1 MSIAQDMSGRTVDP
15 TLRLLAN
22 PELLQKRI
30 DQLDAAT
37 VKAQA
42 VIDRVGPIE
51 DLEKVRAQADA
62 ELAKQKEVTK
72 EAHEECE
79 RLIAEAGVSAAQIVS
94 KATAEAAETVDSAH
108 SVAKQAEAMSAGAKN
123 VSAAANREREVVEA
137 RKSELD
143 HKDTAL
149 QQRADALDIQEQ
161 ELTGEKTRLADLR
174 DLIQKAL

>member
-1 MSIAQDMSGRTVDP
+1 MSVAQDMSGRTVDP

-22 PELLQKRI
+22 PGLLQKRI
-30 DQLDAAT
+30 DQLDAAQQ
-37 VKAQA
+37 KAQA

-51 DLEKVRAQADA
+51 DLEKVRAQAEA
-62 ELAKQKEVTK
+62 ELTKQKEITK

-79 RLIAEAGVSAAQIVS
+79 RLISEAGDSVHAKIASAQETANAMIAEAEQKLA
-94 KATAEAAETVDSAH
+94 
-108 SVAKQAEAMSAGAKN
+108 QAEATSAGAKTE
-123 VSAAANREREVVEA
+123 AAVANREREVVEA

>member
-22 PELLQKRI
+22 PDLLQKRI

-37 VKAQA
+37 AKAQA

-62 ELAKQKEVTK
+62 ELAKQKEITK

-79 RLIAEAGVSAAQIVS
+79 RLISEANEQATQIRERADVSASETVS
-94 KATAEAAETVDSAH
+94 KANSL
-108 SVAKQAEAMSAGAKN
+108 AKQAEAISAGAKQEAS
-123 VSAAANREREVVEA
+123 VANREMTVLSA
-137 RKSELD
+137 RKSEYD